1 MSAVNPEWIR
11 LRSDALDVAVDPFG
25 AQLSVLRD
33 ARGRDLLWDG
43 DPSFW
48 SGRAPILFPIVGG
61 LNGDTYQWRG
71 HTYSLAKHG
80 FARRRRFDVV
90 TAEPS
95 AARFRLTPDEQSRT
109 AYPFEFELDVT
120 FVVSGASLTA
130 TARAVNTGPAVMPAS
145 LGFHPA
151 FRWPLPDGSSRDSH
165 VIQFERDE
173 PAAMRQLDA
182 AGLIA
187 PHTVPT
193 PIADARLRLCDELF
207 EKDALIFDHIASRRV
222 RYRSDAG
229 PSLSV
234 SFPDARYLGIWTK
247 PHAGFVCIEPWRG
260 IADAAGFAGE
270 FDEKPGVVSVQ
281 PHDALTLTMVIE
293 VHE

>member
-1 MSAVNPEWIR
+1 MITKPMATVCHSIGTCNSTSP
-11 LRSDALDVAVDPFG
+11 LRSTVISSTPMAV
-25 AQLSVLRD
+25 
-33 ARGRDLLWDG
+33 
-43 DPSFW
+43 
-48 SGRAPILFPIVGG
+48 
-61 LNGDTYQWRG
+61 
-71 HTYSLAKHG
+71 
-80 FARRRRFDVV
+80 
-90 TAEPS
+90 
-95 AARFRLTPDEQSRT
+95 
-109 AYPFEFELDVT
+109 
-120 FVVSGASLTA
+120 
-130 TARAVNTGPAVMPAS
+130 
-145 LGFHPA
+145 
-151 FRWPLPDGSSRDSH
+151 
-165 VIQFERDE
+165 
-173 PAAMRQLDA
+173 
-182 AGLIA
+182 

-260 IADAAGFAGE
+260 IADAAGFAGA